1 MINNNIKIE
10 NTNNSAIRILKG
22 LIISFIVTLISIL
35 IFSII
40 LTYSNISEKIIPIVI
55 IILTFISIL
64 IGTIIGVRKISKNG
78 MLNGAIIGGVYVILL
93 YFISSLLNTGF
104 AFNTYTILM
113 IIAGIVSGI
122 IGGIIGINT

>member
-22 LIISFIVTLISIL
+22 LIISFVVTLVSIF

-78 MLNGAIIGGVYVILL
+78 MLNGAIIGGTYVLLL
-93 YFISSLLNTGF
+93 YLISSLLNTGF

-113 IIAGIVSGI
+113 VIAGIVSGI
-122 IGGIIGINT
+122 IGGIIGVNT